1 MLYHSNPDFQLVDFA
16 AHNTFSGWLVRAIG
30 RKSAEHLDVFP
41 AALLFFFN
49 FLKLMKPTISWQIFF
64 SGSINDM
71 TEQHGKGFSTEKYTN
86 NLLRNVKLLAWPDML
101 TPDCIVYH
109 PALLSSQGRD
119 C

>member
-86 NLLRNVKLLAWPDML
+86 NL
-101 TPDCIVYH
+101 
-109 PALLSSQGRD
+109 
-119 C
+119 